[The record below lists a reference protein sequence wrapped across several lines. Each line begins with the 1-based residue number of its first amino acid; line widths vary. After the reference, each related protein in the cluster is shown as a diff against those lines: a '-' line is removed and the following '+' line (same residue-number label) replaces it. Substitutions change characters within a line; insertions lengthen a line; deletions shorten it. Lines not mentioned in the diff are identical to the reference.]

1 MSASIISLQSHRDFI
16 KVSKARTRKRVF
28 DLGRHCI
35 ATAPGLSWQTN
46 YWIKKIEKGRRW
58 ELYASEEESL
68 RTRQY
73 CGTYTPSD
81 LRKELELGDFFLDE
95 EEWRWMG
102 LGDKA
107 EVVNLNDF
115 ERKRKNEESTHEVI
129 SKPVTYSSG
138 EVYVGEWRNGARN
151 GRGTYTLTNKDS
163 YTGEW
168 KDGKQHGRGTNT
180 WFNGD
185 SYTGG
190 WYEGQQHGHG
200 VYHAAKGYSY
210 DGNWLAGMPHGQG
223 TYKGAGT
230 KKDVWVCEWREG
242 KQHGYGTCTYA
253 SGSVYVGEWVHGKEH
268 GNGTLT
274 RTNGTVYSGGWK
286 DGKQHGYGTVTDAS
300 GRAYSCKWENGVRKS
315 QKEH

>member
-1 MSASIISLQSHRDFI
+1 MSASVISLQSHHEFI

-73 CGTYTPSD
+73 CGTYTPND
-81 LRKELELGDFFLDE
+81 LRKELELVDFNLDE

-102 LGDKA
+102 LGERA
-107 EVVNLNDF
+107 EVVDLNELRARVKEDG
-115 ERKRKNEESTHEVI
+115 STDETVI
-129 SKPVTYSSG
+129 ETVTFPSG
-138 EVYVGEWRNGARN
+138 EVYVGEWRDGLRN
-151 GRGTYTLTNKDS
+151 GKGTHTLMNKDS

-168 KDGKQHGRGTNT
+168 KDGKMHGRGTYT

-185 SYTGG
+185 TYVGD
-190 WYEGQQHGHG
+190 WYRDEQQGHG
-200 VYHAAKGYSY
+200 VYHAKLGYSY
-210 DGNWLAGMPHGQG
+210 DGEWLKGMPHGQG
-223 TYKGAGT
+223 TYIGKGA
-230 KKDVWVCEWREG
+230 KKDVWVCEWYEG
-242 KQHGYGTCTYA
+242 KQHGYGKCTYA
-253 SGSVYVGEWVHGKEH
+253 SGSVYVGEWLHGKEH

-274 RTNGTVYSGGWK
+274 STNGTVYSGGWR
-286 DGKQHGYGTVTDAS
+286 DGKKHGYGTTTDSS
-300 GRAYSCKWENGVRKS
+300 GKTYTGEWENGRRLT
-315 QKEH
+315 